1 MPCLGSQPLADQ
13 RRRTLRRF
21 SPETMSS
28 GPTVRALSF
37 VNGTLLAPRSN
48 PSLACSPCLL
58 GSVALPAGSPSSCCP
73 SKPLQFQPVGRL
85 ANLRCS
91 LPLLPGLKGNL
102 CMYTPEI
109 TSACCAA
116 MLAGFTPWGALL
128 LPFLQTVIFFCR
140 TCGAVVSLSLTL
152 SFFLVSQKLS
162 LVAGRERCP
171 PF

>member
-1 MPCLGSQPLADQ
+1 
-13 RRRTLRRF
+13 
-21 SPETMSS
+21 MSS

-48 PSLACSPCLL
+48 PSLACSPCLH
-58 GSVALPAGSPSSCCP
+58 GSVALPAGLPSSCCP

-116 MLAGFTPWGALL
+116 MLAGFTPWEALL
-128 LPFLQTVIFFCR
+128 LPLSADSDILLSDLWRRGITVSDPFVLSCVPEAVSRCWTREVPAFLTAPR
-140 TCGAVVSLSLTL
+140 LLSTRHRLHP
-152 SFFLVSQKLS
+152 
-162 LVAGRERCP
+162 RW
-171 PF
+171 